1 MKLHFVWL
9 GKTKDRH
16 CKALISDY
24 VERIGYFASLDVTEL
39 KEVEGSSEVEIIAKE
54 GGKLIESIAR
64 DDFVI
69 ALDEKGE
76 QMSSR
81 DFAEKLRTIR
91 DSGVKRL
98 AFVVGGFAGLSEEFK
113 DRANLKWS
121 LSRLTLTH
129 EMARAV
135 LAEQVYR
142 AFTLLAGQRYHR

>member
-1 MKLHFVWL
+1 MKLHFVWV

-24 VERIGYFASLDVTEL
+24 VARIGYFANLDLTEL
-39 KEVEGSSEVEIIAKE
+39 KEVEGSSEPEIISKE
-54 GGKLIESIAR
+54 GVKLIESIAR

-76 QMSSR
+76 EIGSR
-81 DFAEKLRTIR
+81 DFAERLRTIR

-98 AFVVGGFAGLSEEFK
+98 AFVVGGFAGLSEELK
-113 DRANLKWS
+113 ERANLKWS

>member
-1 MKLHFVWL
+1 MKLHFVWV
-9 GKTKDRH
+9 GKTKDRN
-16 CKALISDY
+16 CRALISDY
-24 VERIGYFASLDVTEL
+24 AKRIGHFASLELTEL
-39 KEVEGSSEVEIIAKE
+39 KEVEGSSETEIIARE
-54 GGKLIESIAR
+54 GTRLVESISR

-69 ALDEKGE
+69 ALDETGE
-76 QMSSR
+76 QMGSR
-81 DFAEKLRTIR
+81 DFAERLRTIR

-121 LSRLTLTH
+121 LSRLTMTH

>member
-1 MKLHFVWL
+1 MKLHFVWV

-16 CKALISDY
+16 YKALISDY
-24 VERIGYFASLDVTEL
+24 IERIGYFASLDVTEL
-39 KEVEGSSEVEIIAKE
+39 KEVEGSSEGDVIAKE
-54 GGKLIESIAR
+54 GVRLIESIAR

-76 QMSSR
+76 EMGSR
-81 DFAEKLRTIR
+81 DFAERLRTIR

>member
-1 MKLHFVWL
+1 MKLHFVWI
-9 GKTKDRH
+9 GKSKDRH

-24 VERIGYFASLDVTEL
+24 IERIGYFASLELTEL
-39 KEVEGSSEVEIIAKE
+39 KEVEGSSEAEIIAKE
-54 GGKLIESIAR
+54 GLRLIESIAR

-76 QMSSR
+76 HMGSR
-81 DFAEKLRTIR
+81 DFAEKLGTLR
-91 DSGVKRL
+91 DGGVKRL

-129 EMARAV
+129 EIARVV